1 MKVAALADVLARYAD
16 ALDASCATATAA
28 RLRAFVG
35 ALTPSASNSVSDF
48 ANLCSVLPF
57 SNAGDQPILRE
68 LVPTIEGLGKLL
80 EGVGKPG
87 LLTDLELVLAV
98 AREQGD
104 IPIDGFASVI
114 RQHVVS
120 ASRRQPKRGAAPVNQ
135 QLVNDYLE
143 RLEAALGNDAAF
155 RALFRDLEADRRVT
169 KIEAVELAT
178 RFLGPTPPST
188 SRPKAL
194 QRVLQRHQKIVDFK
208 RASESIRNGRSAA

>member
-1 MKVAALADVLARYAD
+1 MKVAALVGLLTRYTD
-16 ALDASCATATAA
+16 TLDASSAPAA
-28 RLRAFVG
+28 ASRLRGFVA
-35 ALTPSASNSVSDF
+35 ALGVLESISVSDF
-48 ANLCSVLPF
+48 ASLCSKLHFPK
-57 SNAGDQPILRE
+57 SGGSPLLRE
-68 LVPTIEGLGKLL
+68 LVPAMEGLSKLL
-80 EGVGKPG
+80 KGVAKAE
-87 LLTDLELVLAV
+87 LVSDLERLLAI

-135 QLVNDYLE
+135 QLVDDYLN

-155 RALFRDLEADRRVT
+155 RVLFRDLEADKRVT
-169 KIEAVELAT
+169 KTEAVELAT

-208 RASESIRNGRSAA
+208 RASESIRSGRSAA

>member
-1 MKVAALADVLARYAD
+1 MEGLSKLLKGVAKAEL
-16 ALDASCATATAA
+16 
-28 RLRAFVG
+28 
-35 ALTPSASNSVSDF
+35 VSD
-48 ANLCSVLPF
+48 LE
-57 SNAGDQPILRE
+57 R
-68 LVPTIEGLGKLL
+68 LL
-80 EGVGKPG
+80 
-87 LLTDLELVLAV
+87 AI

-135 QLVNDYLE
+135 QLVDDYLN

-155 RALFRDLEADRRVT
+155 RVLFRDLEADKRVT
-169 KIEAVELAT
+169 KTEAVELAT

-208 RASESIRNGRSAA
+208 RASESIRSGRSAA